1 MKIISRSLT
10 EVPIPADNCCF
21 PISLIHYPCSS
32 ISLQQNLFRGASNS
46 LLSMH
51 FRRLLLKIGK
61 DHFDQVVPC
70 IQYILGFILVLK
82 YYILTTHF
90 INQIISYLFIFNWRM
105 IVLKYFVGFHYTSTW
120 ISIGIPVVPPSL
132 TFLLPPTAS
141 HPSRLLQSSDLSY
154 LSHPENSYWLSVLH
168 MIVYLFPCYSFHSSH
183 PVVPLPTC
191 VSISLFSMSVSPLLF
206 CI

>member
-1 MKIISRSLT
+1 MSSVASISCISNIFWGSLVRQLHQQYVSTFFHFSCIYSLQLAEKFMKIISRSLM

-90 INQIISYLFIFNWRM
+90 INQIISYLFIFN
-105 IVLKYFVGFHYTSTW
+105 
-120 ISIGIPVVPPSL
+120 
-132 TFLLPPTAS
+132 
-141 HPSRLLQSSDLSY
+141 
-154 LSHPENSYWLSVLH
+154 
-168 MIVYLFPCYSFHSSH
+168 
-183 PVVPLPTC
+183 
-191 VSISLFSMSVSPLLF
+191 
-206 CI
+206 